1 MSNFSEKQEFH
12 IPFIKELVFVGLV
25 TLVSMISVH
34 YYLTSSLE
42 IPNNTPIINY
52 AENQID
58 ADWLVSYIISSIF
71 TANCIKI
78 HLLR

>member
-58 ADWLVSYIISSIF
+58 AD
-71 TANCIKI
+71 
-78 HLLR
+78 